1 MSKRRGQGEN
11 ESVHETKKGLAYFKP
26 EINIIS

>member
-11 ESVHETKKGLAYFKP
+11 ESVHETKGFAYFKP
-26 EINIIS
+26 EIKIIS